1 MQKNNTI
8 GLVVYVVLSVL
19 LAVVGG
25 LMLFTTQ
32 ELITSI
38 VYEYSIYGLGG
49 LFLLCG
55 LYFIIKYFTKQEYY
69 NLSNYG
75 FTFGVV
81 LIVAGILVV
90 VNRLIIESYINM
102 FLIITSL
109 ILGTTDF
116 QYSLS
121 MKHTRFNGYIGGI
134 IVAVI
139 SVAGSIL
146 MLWDY
151 MKWVSNKSNIYF
163 GFLMT
168 VGIFSLIT
176 LLLTFISLKRDNRE
190 KDKAA
195 IRNLEDD
202 PGKANIDNV
211 TGDDVEDSVFE
222 TNSSNENND

>member
-1 MQKNNTI
+1 M
-8 GLVVYVVLSVL
+8 
-19 LAVVGG
+19 
-25 LMLFTTQ
+25 
-32 ELITSI
+32 
-38 VYEYSIYGLGG
+38 
-49 LFLLCG
+49 
-55 LYFIIKYFTKQEYY
+55 
-69 NLSNYG
+69 
-75 FTFGVV
+75 
-81 LIVAGILVV
+81 
-90 VNRLIIESYINM
+90 
-102 FLIITSL
+102 ITSL